1 MRKMLLVLTL
11 AGATMIAPGMTPA
24 AHAYGWFSAG
34 AGFHVGPLSLSFV
47 LGQPFAGYGP
57 SYYYRSYEPIS
68 YPGYQCTDRCFVDQ
82 GVYYHDRGCPVVRHY
97 LAQYQVDPYDT
108 YVRYAPRYGSYYD
121 GGYFERH
128 GGYYGGG
135 YGYYNGGGRGY
146 YGGYAN
152 RGYYDRGYSNHGYSN
167 RGYYGGQG
175 YDRHDDGRQN
185 YGRQGYDRHDYGRQN
200 DGRQNYD
207 RHDRRGDRGQRG
219 GDHGQRGG
227 DQGGHGGQG
236 GQGRGGDHG
245 NRGGNGGH
253 GDHGNHGGGD
263 HGDHHHP

>member
-11 AGATMIAPGMTPA
+11 AGATMIAPGLTPA

-57 SYYYRSYEPIS
+57 SYYYRAYEPIA
-68 YPGYQCTDRCFVDQ
+68 YPGYRCTDRCFVDR

-97 LAQYQVDPYDT
+97 LAQYQVDPYDV
-108 YVRYAPRYGSYYD
+108 YVQYAPRYGSYFD
-121 GGYFERH
+121 GGYYERH

-135 YGYYNGGGRGY
+135 YGYYGGGSGY

-152 RGYYDRGYSNHGYSN
+152 RGYYDRGYSS
-167 RGYYGGQG
+167 RGYD
-175 YDRHDDGRQN
+175 DRR
-185 YGRQGYDRHDYGRQN
+185 DYGRQSY
-200 DGRQNYD
+200 DRRDYGRQNYD
-207 RHDRRGDRGQRG
+207 RRDYGRQDGRRDHREDRGDRGGRGGDHGDRGQRG
-219 GDHGQRGG
+219 GDRG
-227 DQGGHGGQG
+227 H
-236 GQGRGGDHG
+236 GGDHG
-245 NRGGNGGH
+245 
-253 GDHGNHGGGD
+253 DHSGGD